1 MEPAAADCVFC
12 KIVRKELPAKVVH
25 EDDRLLAF
33 EDIHPQGPVHLL
45 IIPKRHVASLL
56 DVREEDRALIG
67 DIALLG
73 ARLARQRGVADGGF
87 RFLTNVNRDGGQV
100 VFHLHFHVIG
110 GRKLGPMA

>member
-1 MEPAAADCVFC
+1 MEPAPADCVFC
-12 KIVRKELPAKVVH
+12 KIARKELPAKVVH

-33 EDIHPQGPVHLL
+33 DDISPRGPVHVL
-45 IIPKRHVASLL
+45 IIPKRHVRSLL
-56 DVREEDRALIG
+56 DLGESDRDLIG
-67 DIALLG
+67 AAALLG
-73 ARLARQRGVADGGF
+73 ARLARDRGVAESGF